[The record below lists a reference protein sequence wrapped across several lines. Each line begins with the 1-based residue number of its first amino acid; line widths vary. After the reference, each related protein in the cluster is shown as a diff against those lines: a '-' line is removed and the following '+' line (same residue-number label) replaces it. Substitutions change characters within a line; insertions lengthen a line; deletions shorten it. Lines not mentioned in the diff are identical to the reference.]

1 MGMLT
6 QEQAREEWWHTSG
19 ENLVITNATEDICL
33 SGDLLLPAAAAA
45 TTIVSS
51 SAADDGDPVGTGV
64 RTVKVVGLV
73 AGGGVVSEV
82 VTLNGVGAVTLGSS
96 YLRILDAYATTVGSG
111 GVAAGQID
119 IKHSSVVIGTIDTG
133 TNKINRCAYTVP
145 AAKRGRI
152 QAWRCATGIAVDG
165 VITFRLQVRP
175 NGGAWITLE
184 TVELADVTPGF
195 PYQRTIP
202 GGYLCEALTDVKVTA
217 TTVATSMDGW
227 AGIDGT
233 LEPAY

>member
-1 MGMLT
+1 MGILT
-6 QEQAREEWWHTSG
+6 QDQAREEWWHTFG
-19 ENLVITNATEDICL
+19 VNLVITNGTEDICL

-45 TTIVSS
+45 TTIVSA
-51 SAADDGDPVGTGV
+51 SADDDGDPAGTGV
-64 RTVKVVGLV
+64 RTVKVTGLV

-82 VTLNGVGAVTLGSS
+82 ATLNGTGAVTLGNS
-96 YLRILDAYATTVGSG
+96 YLRILDAYTATAGSG

-119 IKHSSVVIGTIDTG
+119 IKHSATIIGTIDIG
-133 TNKINRCAYTVP
+133 TNKLNRCAYTVP

-165 VITFRLQVRP
+165 VINFKLQVRP
-175 NGGAWITLE
+175 SGGAWQILDA
-184 TVELADVTPGF
+184 VELADVTPGF

-202 GGYLCEALTDVKVTA
+202 GGYLCEALTDIKVTA
-217 TTVATSMDGW
+217 TTAATSMDGW